1 MSSGQHHAGMTKGI
15 ASGIAL
21 GAISSYF
28 LSPEE
33 LSFMA
38 AGCLLGLFLGP
49 DLDHDSATTHEQ
61 YIKSI
66 FGRPGLFVWSLL
78 WTPYKIGIK
87 HRSFWSHTPVIGT
100 TVRLLYCILPVIIIL
115 LKDQSSTSILEI
127 VPRSLVAQLVAIPIV
142 VLVATIVYFIYT
154 NTSFDLVTVGLSLFA
169 GLCVSDFGHFILDL

>member
-28 LSPEE
+28 LTPIE

-61 YIKSI
+61 YVQKLT
-66 FGRPGLFVWSLL
+66 GRPGLFVWNII

-87 HRSFWSHTPVIGT
+87 HRSFWSHTPIIGT
-100 TVRLLYCILPVIIIL
+100 TVRLLYCILPAIIVL
-115 LKDQSSTSILEI
+115 LKDQSSTPILEI
-127 VPRSLVAQLVAIPIV
+127 IPRALLAQLVAIPLAAMIAGV
-142 VLVATIVYFIYT
+142 VYFLYV
-154 NTSFDLVTVGLSLFA
+154 NTGIDLKIVGLSLFA